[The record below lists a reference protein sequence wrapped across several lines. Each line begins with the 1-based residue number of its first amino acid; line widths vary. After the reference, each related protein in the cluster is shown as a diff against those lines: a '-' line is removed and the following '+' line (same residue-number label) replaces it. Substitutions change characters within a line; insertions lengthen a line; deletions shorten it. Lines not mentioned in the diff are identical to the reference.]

1 MTLTLGSQ
9 SFQSAGLPWL
19 IVLAMMFLGF
29 ASRGRQ
35 RLTFHLAGIAVF
47 VVVQFSGCGS
57 GGTTGTPPPTNF
69 RTPRVHTR
77 SASRLRGKVRPP
89 QLPCSLR
96 FNKIRAGSIGLRAA
110 YGFTTGRALVAVVV
124 VCFAFDRSRCERRSF
139 SL

>member
-1 MTLTLGSQ
+1 MRLTLGSQ

-57 GGTTGTPPPTNF
+57 GGTTGTPSPTNF
-69 RTPRVHTR
+69 RTPRGSYTI
-77 SASRLRGKVRPP
+77 SFTATGQGTATTTPL
-89 QLPCSLR
+89 QL
-96 FNKIRAGSIGLRAA
+96 
-110 YGFTTGRALVAVVV
+110 TVQ
-124 VCFAFDRSRCERRSF
+124 
-139 SL
+139 